1 MRTLFAI
8 GFAYNL
14 KLQIQKSERLDANL
28 TSKNEPGGTAKHEQS
43 WIFSDQHRKC
53 WHFGFCFWS
62 SCSGRRW
69 VCCPEGLEAQTKQ
82 VIANLTEALKALEAS
97 PQNIV
102 QMRIYVTDLNEDAMN
117 ILMPP
122 IIAFLNGA
130 EPSLTGIG
138 VAALAGPDL
147 KVEIEMIVQ
156 LPT

>member
-1 MRTLFAI
+1 MQTSLQRMNPAALPNTS
-8 GFAYNL
+8 NL
-14 KLQIQKSERLDANL
+14 GYSQISIANAGIL
-28 TSKNEPGGTAKHEQS
+28 A
-43 WIFSDQHRKC
+43 FV
-53 WHFGFCFWS
+53 
-62 SCSGRRW
+62 SGQ
-69 VCCPEGLEAQTKQ
+69 VAQAADGSAVPEGLEAQTKQ

-122 IIAFLNGA
+122 IIAFLNGG

>member
-1 MRTLFAI
+1 MNPAALPNTS
-8 GFAYNL
+8 NL
-14 KLQIQKSERLDANL
+14 GYSQISIANAGIL
-28 TSKNEPGGTAKHEQS
+28 A
-43 WIFSDQHRKC
+43 FV
-53 WHFGFCFWS
+53 
-62 SCSGRRW
+62 SGQ
-69 VCCPEGLEAQTKQ
+69 VAQAADGSAVPEGLEAQTKQ

>member
-1 MRTLFAI
+1 MQTSLQRMNPAALPNTS
-8 GFAYNL
+8 NL
-14 KLQIQKSERLDANL
+14 GYSQISIANAGIL
-28 TSKNEPGGTAKHEQS
+28 A
-43 WIFSDQHRKC
+43 FV
-53 WHFGFCFWS
+53 
-62 SCSGRRW
+62 SGQ
-69 VCCPEGLEAQTKQ
+69 VAQAADGSAVPEGLEAQTKQ